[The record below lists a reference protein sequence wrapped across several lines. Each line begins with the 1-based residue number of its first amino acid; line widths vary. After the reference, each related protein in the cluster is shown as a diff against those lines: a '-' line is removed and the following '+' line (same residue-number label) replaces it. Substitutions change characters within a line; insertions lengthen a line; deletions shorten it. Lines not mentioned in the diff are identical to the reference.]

1 MNRLSTLICAMLY
14 TGLAAFANPATAQV
28 LTADQKSEVEALRE
42 GEMRKLI
49 LHSEPETFPQETWFD
64 KDGAEFQIADSNGSI
79 RLVNFW
85 ATWCAPCR
93 VEKPALDALQKNMGG
108 PDFEVIA
115 IATGRNDLAAI
126 DRFNEEYGIT
136 SLATRLDPKSELARA
151 ARVLGLPVTILVN
164 REGQEIGRLTGGAD
178 WDSDS
183 AQAIITYLAAL
194 PGETG

>member
-28 LTADQKSEVEALRE
+28 LTPDQKTEVEALRE

-49 LHSEPETFPQETWFD
+49 VHSEPEDLPAEPYFD
-64 KDGAEFQIADSNGSI
+64 KDGGEIRISESNGSI

-93 VEKPALDALQKNMGG
+93 VEKPSLDALQQDMGG
-108 PDFEVIA
+108 PEFEVIA
-115 IATGRNDLAAI
+115 IATGRNDLAGI

-136 SLATRLDPKSELARA
+136 ALATRLDPKSKLAQATHVR
-151 ARVLGLPVTILVN
+151 GLPVTILVN

-178 WDSDS
+178 WNSDS
-183 AQAIITYLAAL
+183 AKAIITYLTEL
-194 PGETG
+194 EGQTG